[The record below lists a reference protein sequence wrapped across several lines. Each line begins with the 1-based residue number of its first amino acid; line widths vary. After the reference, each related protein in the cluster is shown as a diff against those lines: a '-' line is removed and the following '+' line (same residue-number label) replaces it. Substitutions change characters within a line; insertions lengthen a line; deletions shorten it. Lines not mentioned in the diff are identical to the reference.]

1 MNIPI
6 ETSELSEIVSRF
18 DLDEAASQRKL
29 TDFADTSR
37 GDDDVRWNFIFEGAF
52 VLKINSASCMSDE
65 RLFEI
70 SRLISRYNAIGV
82 YCPALIKT
90 RDGDLSILWTHCGK
104 DYICYAEE
112 YAKYPVCQDGEELD
126 RAKTVEHLGV
136 LTSRYTNI
144 DLVKAH
150 SMWSIIDLSMFDTDV
165 DEKQENADMLVSAAS
180 EVGYDELSHEV
191 ADFNLKMREEILR
204 DFESL
209 PRCVFQGDL
218 NSSNLLCE
226 NGNFMGLIDFNLSG
240 TDVNIN
246 VFANETNYFPAED
259 EFDASTV
266 PDMINK
272 MRAAQAELLDAIFR
286 HYVMNET
293 ESRLLPCYEKIADLF
308 QYPNVRAMTKWLRDD
323 NRREKC
329 AELIRGI
336 MKT

>member
-6 ETSELSEIVSRF
+6 DNSELSEIISRF
-18 DLDEAASQRKL
+18 DLEAGVSQSRL

-37 GDDDVRWNFIFEGAF
+37 GEDDVRWNFIFEGAF
-52 VLKINSASCMSDE
+52 VLKINSASCMSGE
-65 RLFEI
+65 RLHEI

-82 YCPALIKT
+82 YCPPLIKT
-90 RDGDLSILWTHCGK
+90 RGGNLSFPWTHGGE

-112 YAKYPVCQDGEELD
+112 YAKYPVCQNGEELD
-126 RAKTVEHLGV
+126 RAKIVEHLGV
-136 LTSRYTNI
+136 LASRYTNI
-144 DLVKAH
+144 DLVKAR
-150 SMWSIIDLSMFDTDV
+150 SMWSIIDLSTFDTDV
-165 DEKQENADMLVSAAS
+165 DEKQENADMLVSALN
-180 EVGYDELSHEV
+180 EVGYDGLSREV
-191 ADFNLKMREEILR
+191 SDFNLKMREEILG

-226 NGNFMGLIDFNLSG
+226 DGNFMGLIDFNLSG

-259 EFDASTV
+259 EFDASAV

-272 MRAAQAELLDAIFR
+272 MRAAQAELLDVIFR

-308 QYPNVRAMTKWLRDD
+308 QYPNVRAMTKWLHDAA
-323 NRREKC
+323 RREKC
-329 AELIRGI
+329 VWLIRGI
-336 MKT
+336 MTT